1 MSPSLLKLLR
11 TIIFAV
17 PSILYTSAWI
27 FILTFSY
34 AHFGMVLLG
43 TIIYDHEGD
52 GLSRH
57 ANFETAFRAFS
68 ALFRMATGD
77 AWGAMLADALNN
89 PHVARIETR
98 PPDSAVAVF
107 FIAYIAFVAWVLIA
121 MFVAIVQDSYATS
134 NYEEGISIKFEDIE
148 SFQRKWLEFDRE
160 NTSYMRTIDMG
171 LLLYAC
177 CMPPLMSAC
186 MRPIDLGL
194 LLYACM
200 HAAAPECLA
209 TDERCLPPSSG
220 TPASRRSWECSW
232 KWARAP
238 STA

>member
-57 ANFETAFRAFS
+57 ANFETAFRSFS
-68 ALFRMATGD
+68 ALFRMSTGD

-107 FIAYIAFVAWVLIA
+107 FIVYIAFVAWVLIA

-160 NTSYMRTIDMG
+160 NTSYMRTID
-171 LLLYAC
+171 
-177 CMPPLMSAC
+177 
-186 MRPIDLGL
+186 LGL
-194 LLYACM
+194 LLYACI

-209 TDERCLPPSSG
+209 TDER
-220 TPASRRSWECSW
+220 
-232 KWARAP
+232 
-238 STA
+238 

>member
-57 ANFETAFRAFS
+57 ANFETAFRSFS
-68 ALFRMATGD
+68 ALFRMSTGD

-107 FIAYIAFVAWVLIA
+107 FIVYIAFVAWVLIA

-148 SFQRKWLEFDRE
+148 SFQRKWLEFDRG
-160 NTSYMRTIDMG
+160 NTSYMRTID
-171 LLLYAC
+171 
-177 CMPPLMSAC
+177 
-186 MRPIDLGL
+186 LGL
-194 LLYACM
+194 LLYA
-200 HAAAPECLA
+200 HACH
-209 TDERCLPPSSG
+209 
-220 TPASRRSWECSW
+220 RS
-232 KWARAP
+232 
-238 STA
+238 

>member
-160 NTSYMRTIDMG
+160 NTSYMRTID
-171 LLLYAC
+171 
-177 CMPPLMSAC
+177 
-186 MRPIDLGL
+186 LGL

-200 HAAAPECLA
+200 HAAAPECSA